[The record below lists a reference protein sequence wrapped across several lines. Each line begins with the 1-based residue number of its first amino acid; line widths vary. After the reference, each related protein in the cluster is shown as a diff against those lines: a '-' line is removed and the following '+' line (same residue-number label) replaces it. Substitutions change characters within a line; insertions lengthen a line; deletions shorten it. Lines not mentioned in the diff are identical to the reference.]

1 MNGAQKVVIAIIAVA
16 VVSAAIFAVV
26 NARPFDISP
35 TSFASNKRDPLV
47 VTSFAPI
54 ANLVENVGGDR
65 IEILRIIPD
74 SEASHTFKLSVTDG
88 IIIKTRA
95 DIVII
100 NGLGLDDSIEDAARE
115 STNPKLKLLKL
126 ADSVITRDEWIFD
139 NSFPEEKG
147 NPNPHLWLNVEY
159 AIKYAELVRD
169 ELSMVDPE
177 NAEYYDSNADRYLQ
191 LLPQLDTAIAHSVQ
205 TIPPENRKL
214 VSYHDSLPY
223 FAKRYGLE
231 VVAALQPADFGEP
244 TKDEI
249 TAIIHQIN
257 AEKVPAIFASEVFP
271 NDITERI
278 ASEAHVEVVRTLRDD
293 SLPGQLNASQHTYVG
308 MMVANL
314 RTIVTALGGDA
325 SGLEDIDPGNTYQR

>member
-1 MNGAQKVVIAIIAVA
+1 MNGAQKAVIAIIAVTI
-16 VVSAAIFAVV
+16 VSAAIFAVV
-26 NARPFDISP
+26 NARPLDISS
-35 TSFASNKRDPLV
+35 TSFASDKRDPLV

-54 ANLVENVGGDR
+54 ANIVEDVGGDR

-100 NGLGLDDSIEDAARE
+100 NGLGLEDAARE

-147 NPNPHLWLNVEY
+147 NPNPLLWLNVEY
-159 AIKYAELVRD
+159 ATKYTELVRD

-191 LLPQLDTAIAHSVQ
+191 LLRQLYTAIAHSVQ
-205 TIPPENRKL
+205 TIPLENRKL

-271 NDITERI
+271 NDVTERI

-293 SLPGQLNASQHTYVG
+293 SLPGQLNDFQHTYVG
-308 MMVANL
+308 MMVANV